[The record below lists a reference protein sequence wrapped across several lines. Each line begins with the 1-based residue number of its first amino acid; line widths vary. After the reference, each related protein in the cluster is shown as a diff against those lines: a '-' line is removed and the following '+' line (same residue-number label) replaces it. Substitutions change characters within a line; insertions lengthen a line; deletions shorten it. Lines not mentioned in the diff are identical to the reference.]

1 MKLNYDK
8 LMADQ
13 PVVFWSCC
21 NYDLV
26 EHPHVGDEYPVIAV
40 CHALKAAWNTTYY
53 DPLGDEGD
61 MADIEWQ
68 YQQLKGTQND

>member
-1 MKLNYDK
+1 MKLDYEQLIAAK
-8 LMADQ
+8 PSVL
-13 PVVFWSCC
+13 WSCC
-21 NYDLV
+21 SYDLV
-26 EHPHVGDEYPVIAV
+26 EHPSFGDEYPVIAV

-53 DPLGDEGD
+53 DPLDDAGD